1 MSRRSHGK
9 PILIKNAAVTKLE
22 TFKPTRKEGITWINP
37 NTGDIFEEPLLTC
50 EYISELSQS
59 NIYARGVLNK
69 LIWLVFTGEPE
80 ITIRDPAG
88 NVIPAGTPGSPTVYN
103 DIKNMLDAPGVD
115 LWNAMQQA
123 FSDAFWWGSC
133 ILNPVWEYVGNR
145 YTLTNLNRLAPESF
159 CHEPGEGE
167 VYNPLLKGITLIKG
181 SPVYYYLD
189 DEGTSKILQNPFTI
203 VAPQSV
209 KLGGNPMVQPLLLT
223 LGYLNQAWKAVS
235 QTINRAGAP
244 SMWLRVT
251 DGDEDTF
258 TYLKEVLRN
267 WGKNTSFPLPENVEI
282 LDPHITEPQNTA
294 EAIRM
299 LQNLLI
305 DYFSPVSLLQAGENG
320 GIFDNS
326 DSKTSLVMAFIQG
339 MHAWIEDAFEKL
351 LQTYLIANKYE
362 GYSARITLPMP
373 EIDKTEAD
381 QKWVSI
387 LSTSPVPIVNTNEL
401 RRFVPGCDELDEAG
415 LSALR
420 AEMQQ
425 ATPNQPT
432 PMVTNA
438 LTVDAERYE
447 IDGYERLRK
456 AADKTRDQVIAELRD
471 HGFAV

>member
-9 PILIKNAAVTKLE
+9 PTLIKNAAVTKLE

-37 NTGDIFEEPLLTC
+37 NTGQVFEEPSLTS
-50 EYISELSQS
+50 EYISEISQS

-69 LIWLVFTGEPE
+69 LIWLVFTGEPTIE
-80 ITIRDPAG
+80 IRDPAG
-88 NVIPAGTPGSPTVYN
+88 AVVPAGTPGKPTVYN
-103 DIKNMLDAPGVD
+103 DIKTMLDAPGVD
-115 LWNAMQQA
+115 IWNAMQQA
-123 FSDAFWWGSC
+123 FSDSFWWGNC
-133 ILNPVWEYVGNR
+133 ILNPVWEYVGNI
-145 YTLTNLNRLAPESF
+145 YTLTALNRLAPESF
-159 CHEPGEGE
+159 CYEPGAGE

-181 SPVYYYLD
+181 SPVYYYQD
-189 DEGTSKILQNPFTI
+189 DEGASKILQTPFTI
-203 VAPQSV
+203 QAPQSV
-209 KLGGNPMVQPLLLT
+209 KLGGNPMVQPLLRT
-223 LGYLNQAWKAVS
+223 IAYLNQAWTAVS

-326 DSKTSLVMAFIQG
+326 DSKTALVMAFIQG
-339 MHAWIEDAFEKL
+339 MHSWIEDAFERL
-351 LQTYLIANKYE
+351 LQTYLIANRYD
-362 GYSARITLPMP
+362 GYSVRITLPMP

-381 QKWVSI
+381 QRWVEI
-387 LSTSPVPIVNTNEL
+387 LSASPHPIVNTNEL
-401 RRFVPGCDELDEAG
+401 RRFVPGCDELDDAG
-415 LSALR
+415 LAALK
-420 AEMQQ
+420 AEMGGASVQQ
-425 ATPNQPT
+425 DQ

-438 LTVDAERYE
+438 LTVDAEQYE
-447 IDGYERLRK
+447 LDGYERLRK
-456 AADKTRDQVIAELRD
+456 AADKTKEKVIEELRA
-471 HGFAV
+471 HGFSV